1 MAASCKTCSSIE
13 FSVENSEKVCMTCGE
28 VQDDFMDDGRLCM
41 LPDNEA
47 VIDSCRN
54 KSFEANQR
62 LTGRI
67 RGETN
72 DADTRR
78 QICREKLITD
88 MRRLVK
94 QLIKHPSAVEET
106 MGLIEATFR
115 AYKSRLLSSKK
126 LGLVGAC
133 VYYLSAKHQLGISL
147 ATICKAIGIKMK
159 VISVCLKLVRQLC
172 PEFEFERPNIKH
184 MVNKF
189 IDDLSTKVYDP
200 SSLENHSPIKGRLSV
215 EHRPVQPLLEA
226 KDRVVLQNRVM
237 LLIDL
242 FEAMHPYNQP
252 TPQSLI
258 GAVTYHAWK
267 SLDTFK
273 LLALNLSSEI
283 QHISGQ
289 TSTTSDLIDDSDE
302 HQRRKNAIK
311 VKHSISYEKF
321 CQLCNIKYSS
331 NGHRIVSKLQSSLLM
346 LGRPLGDV
354 NKINLPWYLKDIIE
368 NSPDLIKEHMRSE
381 TVKPSS
387 KDNSAN
393 KTST

>member
-172 PEFEFERPNIKH
+172 PEFEF
-184 MVNKF
+184 
-189 IDDLSTKVYDP
+189 
-200 SSLENHSPIKGRLSV
+200 
-215 EHRPVQPLLEA
+215 
-226 KDRVVLQNRVM
+226 
-237 LLIDL
+237 
-242 FEAMHPYNQP
+242 
-252 TPQSLI
+252 
-258 GAVTYHAWK
+258 
-267 SLDTFK
+267 
-273 LLALNLSSEI
+273 
-283 QHISGQ
+283 
-289 TSTTSDLIDDSDE
+289 
-302 HQRRKNAIK
+302 
-311 VKHSISYEKF
+311 
-321 CQLCNIKYSS
+321 
-331 NGHRIVSKLQSSLLM
+331 
-346 LGRPLGDV
+346 
-354 NKINLPWYLKDIIE
+354 
-368 NSPDLIKEHMRSE
+368 
-381 TVKPSS
+381 
-387 KDNSAN
+387 
-393 KTST
+393 